1 MKPLLRR
8 TLLFAA
14 ALYLLL
20 GLSPLVFRLAAE
32 RTPQQEA
39 APAASPAPEEATDAV
54 FRIYDEARRRFSPC
68 RTPTSCAAR
77 YPVR

>member
-39 APAASPAPEEATDAV
+39 APAASPA
-54 FRIYDEARRRFSPC
+54 SP
-68 RTPTSCAAR
+68 
-77 YPVR
+77 